1 MSIIVVTE
9 FEYNKA
15 KALFSTAKDFECIPV
30 SNHEEALADAIHAS
44 GAKHVIVGVDKYTS
58 SLYKALSPGGVIARL
73 GVGYDGIDTNKATE
87 AGLYCTNTP
96 DVLNDSVAEFTI
108 ALILSAARN
117 IITQATNCKTG
128 MWNPVIGSELRNKNL
143 TIVGCGPIGRRVAQ
157 IAAFGFQM
165 KVIGCETLDVDMEQ
179 MKNEY
184 GFMAITKDFGKA
196 VENADFISMHIPSN
210 NATRHFINHERLN
223 MVPAKAWLINTA
235 RGAIVDEKA
244 LFNALSSEK
253 LAGAILDVFE
263 TEPYMPVSSDEDLR
277 KLKNVILTPHIASST
292 HESSQRAA
300 KKCLLNIEHAEA
312 GEYHKMDLLNPEVK
326 SL

>member
-9 FEYNKA
+9 LEYNKA
-15 KALFSTAKDFECIPV
+15 KAVLSTAKDFECIPV
-30 SNHEEALADAIHAS
+30 SNQEEAIADAIHDS
-44 GAKHVIVGVDKYTS
+44 GAKHAIIGVNKYTDL
-58 SLYKALSPGGVIARL
+58 LYKALSPGGVIARL
-73 GVGYDGIDTNKATE
+73 GVGYDGIDREKATS

-108 ALILSAARN
+108 TLILSAARK

-128 MWNPVIGSELRNKNL
+128 MWKPVIGSELRNKTL

-165 KVIGCETLDVDMEQ
+165 KVIGCEILDVDLEQ
-179 MKNEY
+179 MKKEN
-184 GFMAITKDFGKA
+184 GFITITKDFGKA
-196 VENADFISMHIPSN
+196 VENADFISLHISSN
-210 NATRHFINHERLN
+210 KATRHFINHDRLN
-223 MVPAKAWLINTA
+223 LVPAKAWLINTA

-244 LFNALSSEK
+244 LFNALGSEK

-263 TEPYMPVSSDEDLR
+263 SEPYMPVSPDEDLR
-277 KLKNVILTPHIASST
+277 KFENVILTPHISSST

-300 KKCLLNIEHAEA
+300 KKCLLNIQYAEA
-312 GEYHKMDLLNPEVK
+312 GEYQKMDLLNPEVK
-326 SL
+326 GA